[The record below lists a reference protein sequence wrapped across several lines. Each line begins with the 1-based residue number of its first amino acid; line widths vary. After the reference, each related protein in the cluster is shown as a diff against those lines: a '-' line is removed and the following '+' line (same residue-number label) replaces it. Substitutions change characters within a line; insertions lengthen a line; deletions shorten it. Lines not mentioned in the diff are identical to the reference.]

1 MKIKPFRL
9 IAGSL
14 LIVAVVVVIF
24 TKIGGQKNEMTHD
37 TALADPPEM
46 TASMESNSSP
56 DQGKKIDPIE
66 KQNPTGFDKG
76 TVAVVNHFKITEQYL
91 NDRYQALP
99 AEYQA
104 EFKNDLE
111 GMLDQIIVRELL
123 FQHAEQKGFARG
135 VTVTDKEQA
144 KDAAIENFLKEQ
156 INQIQ
161 VSDAEIRNFY
171 DEHISEMQG
180 ASLEQVKTN
189 IQNYLAQQKQGELV
203 NQTIEQLKSEAQIT
217 RNEVWLEKQRA
228 LKPSSPLEP
237 ALKSGK
243 PTVLDLGAS
252 SCIPCKMM
260 KTIFAEL
267 EQSLKG
273 KANVI
278 LLEISDHRDLAR
290 QYRVRV
296 IPTQIF
302 FDTKGEVYWRHEGF
316 LPKEEIIKKLHE
328 GGME

>member
-1 MKIKPFRL
+1 MKMNIFNIWSVRMLFPIILVVLMIQCGRKEKET
-9 IAGSL
+9 SQD
-14 LIVAVVVVIF
+14 VARAASKE
-24 TKIGGQKNEMTHD
+24 TTESMT
-37 TALADPPEM
+37 PE
-46 TASMESNSSP
+46 ASTEPENGTEPS
-56 DQGKKIDPIE
+56 K
-66 KQNPTGFDKG
+66 KQNHSGLDKE
-76 TVAVVNHFKITEQYL
+76 TIALVNQFRITEQYL
-91 NDRYQALP
+91 NQRYQALP
-99 AEYQA
+99 AEYQQ

-111 GMLDQIIVRELL
+111 GLLDQLIVRELL
-123 FQHAEQKGFARG
+123 FQRAEQKGFAKG
-135 VTVTDKEQA
+135 ITNSDAEQA
-144 KDAAIENFLKEQ
+144 KDMAIEKYLKEMVA
-156 INQIQ
+156 QIQ
-161 VSDAEIRNFY
+161 VTEAEIKSFY
-171 DEHISEMQG
+171 NEHISEMRG

-189 IQNYLAQQKQGELV
+189 IQNYLVQQKQGELV
-203 NQTIEQLKSEAQIT
+203 NQTIEQLKNEANIT
-217 RNEVWLEKQRA
+217 RNESWLAKQRA
-228 LKPSSPLEP
+228 LKPPNPLEP

-260 KTIFAEL
+260 KPIFAEL

-278 LLEISDHRDLAR
+278 LLEIGDHRDLVR